1 MKKIGDAFVADNN
14 SNGVAE
20 AINRYIYWNITKIL
34 QKYYK
39 NIKFLL
45 K

>member
-1 MKKIGDAFVADNN
+1 MGNSALADKNIGKIITLSND

-20 AINRYIYWNITKIL
+20 AINTYV
-34 QKYYK
+34 
-39 NIKFLL
+39 L